1 MIEQK
6 QRDLKELQLNI
17 NKHQNLR
24 DEKQI
29 EVQEL

>member
-6 QRDLKELQLNI
+6 QWDLKELQLNI

-24 DEKQI
+24 DEKQL
-29 EVQEL
+29 EV